1 MQNTFRLF
9 PAWLAA
15 ILTTLLVRP
24 LFAEEKDDNTTVPAG
39 HSAHGEAFDEGPR
52 QRAYLMK
59 GMPKV
64 DFPVTTKKPKCQA
77 FFNQGLGQ
85 LHGFWNL
92 EAERSFRQAA
102 VIDPNCTMAYWGM
115 ARANLGNEKR
125 GQGFIAEAVKRKGS
139 ASPREVKHV
148 DALAKYFNTPKEK
161 KTERAEAYAKAL
173 EEILYEFPDDL
184 ETRAL
189 LTYQFWANS
198 RNGVKIQSHE
208 AVDALLQGVFKVNP
222 IHPAHHY
229 RIHLWDYKRAAR
241 AVDSAAVCG
250 QTAPGIAHMWHMSG
264 HIYSKLKRFHDATRS
279 QEASARIDHAYMVKD
294 RVMPDQ
300 IHNYAHNNEWLC
312 RNLATIGR
320 VGEAVALARNM
331 ISLPRHPE
339 YNTLA
344 KRGGS
349 ASHGHRRL
357 LSTLEQFELWEE
369 LTDLC
374 ESGELEA
381 LEDPNESRRRLQL
394 LGVAH
399 FKNGHLKKGEEVI
412 ARIRPMLESKLPPK
426 PKKTA
431 EVSKEKTKV
440 SKAKPDDQ
448 NATVVAEKTPDT
460 SNEKKKKPDPKE
472 VAAAKKKAEERK
484 KEEAKEKKRITFAKN
499 ALAELKVHQLLAQG
513 KEKEAK
519 EAVAAAKS
527 MNKVRRAQAYLA
539 VGQKEEAAKL
549 AATLVA
555 KPPQSA
561 LPAAQAAY
569 LLNAAGKSKEAD
581 KAFGQLREL
590 GPTVDLSIPVFA
602 RLAPIAERLG
612 FSEDWRPKLKA
623 NPDDSAEHP
632 FPDLDALGPFRW
644 KPASASPWK
653 LPNSTG
659 KRLSLADYQ
668 GRPVVVVFYLGFG
681 CLHCVEQLQAIAPK
695 MDAFREAGLEIV
707 AISTESKPELAQALT
722 AYEKGGDSIPF
733 PLIADPKL
741 ATFRAYRAYDDFEK
755 VPLHGTF
762 LVDASGDVR
771 WQDIGHEPF
780 TEIDFLL
787 KEAKRLLANES
798 AKTELGSK

>member
-1 MQNTFRLF
+1 MKRNLIRSVAVLV
-9 PAWLAA
+9 ALLATA
-15 ILTTLLVRP
+15 
-24 LFAEEKDDNTTVPAG
+24 LFAEQQDDDATVPAG

-52 QRAYLMK
+52 QRGYLMK

-64 DFPVTTKKPKCQA
+64 NFPVTTKKPKCQA

-102 VIDPNCTMAYWGM
+102 VIDPACAMAYWGM

-125 GQGFIAEAVKRKGS
+125 AKGFIAEAVMRKGS

-148 DALAKYFNTPKEK
+148 DALAKYVNTPKEK
-161 KTERAEAYAKAL
+161 KTERAETYAKAL

-189 LTYQFWANS
+189 LALQFWVNS

-208 AVDALLQGVFKVNP
+208 AVDALLQGVFKMNP
-222 IHPAHHY
+222 MHAAHHY

-250 QTAPGIAHMWHMSG
+250 QTASGIAHMWHMSG
-264 HIYSKLKRFHDATRS
+264 HVYSKLKRYHDATRS
-279 QEASARIDHAYMVKD
+279 QEASARTDHAYMTRD

-320 VGEAVALARNM
+320 AGEAVALARNM
-331 ISLPRHPE
+331 ISLPRHPK

-349 ASHGHRRL
+349 AFHGHRRL
-357 LSTLEQFELWEE
+357 LSALEQFEMWEE
-369 LTDLC
+369 LAMLC
-374 ESGELEA
+374 ESDELEE

-399 FKNGHLKKGEEVI
+399 FKNGDLEKGEEII
-412 ARIRPMLESKLPPK
+412 ARIRPMLESKIPPK
-426 PKKTA
+426 PKNTEDA
-431 EVSKEKTKV
+431 SKNSPEA
-440 SKAKPDDQ
+440 SKAKPEDT
-448 NATVVAEKTPDT
+448 NATAAAAKKSDA
-460 SNEKKKKPDPKE
+460 SNQKKKKPDPKE
-472 VAAAKKKAEERK
+472 AAVAKKKADERK
-484 KEEAKEKKRITFAKN
+484 KKEAEQKKRINYAKN

-513 KEKEAK
+513 KKEEAK
-519 EAVAAAKS
+519 DALAAAKS

-539 VGQKEEAAKL
+539 VGQKEEAAKI
-549 AATLVA
+549 AAGLVA

-569 LLNAAGKSKEAD
+569 LLDSSGKTKEAE

-590 GPTVDLSIPVFA
+590 GQAVDLSAPVFS

-612 FSEDWRPKLKA
+612 LPEDWRPELKP
-623 NPDDSAEHP
+623 NPDDPAYHP
-632 FPDLDALGPFRW
+632 FPDLDDLGPFRW
-644 KPASASPWK
+644 KPAPASAWK
-653 LPNSTG
+653 LPDSAG
-659 KRLSLADYQ
+659 KQRSLADYR
-668 GRPVVVVFYLGFG
+668 GRTVVVVFYLGFG
-681 CLHCVEQLQAIAPK
+681 CLHCVEQLQALAPK
-695 MDAFREAGLEIV
+695 VEDFREAGLEIIAV
-707 AISTESKPELAQALT
+707 STESRPELAKAL
-722 AYEKGGDSIPF
+722 ASYEEEGDSIPF
-733 PLIADPKL
+733 PIVADPEL

-762 LVDASGDVR
+762 LVDGSGDVR
-771 WQDIGHEPF
+771 WQDVGHEPF
-780 TEIDFLL
+780 TKIDFLI
-787 KEAKRLLANES
+787 KEAKRLLANDS
-798 AKTELGSK
+798 AKTELGAK

>member
-1 MQNTFRLF
+1 MKRNLIRWSVAVLVALLA
-9 PAWLAA
+9 PA
-15 ILTTLLVRP
+15 
-24 LFAEEKDDNTTVPAG
+24 LFAEQQDDNATVPAG

-64 DFPVTTKKPKCQA
+64 NFPVTTKKPKCQA

-102 VIDPNCTMAYWGM
+102 VIDPACAMAYWGM

-125 GQGFIAEAVKRKGS
+125 AKGFIAEAVKRKGS
-139 ASPREVKHV
+139 ASAREVRHV
-148 DALAKYFNTPKEK
+148 DALAKYVNTPKEK
-161 KTERAEAYAKAL
+161 KTERAETYAKAL

-189 LTYQFWANS
+189 LAHQFWANS

-208 AVDALLQGVFKVNP
+208 AVDGLLQPIFQANP
-222 IHPAHHY
+222 MHPAHHY
-229 RIHLWDYKRAAR
+229 RIHLWDYKRASR

-264 HIYSKLKRFHDATRS
+264 HVYSKLKRYHDATRS
-279 QEASARIDHAYMVKD
+279 QEASARTDHAYMSRD

-320 VGEAVALARNM
+320 SGEAVALARNM
-331 ISLPRHPE
+331 ISLPRHPK

-349 ASHGHRRL
+349 AFHGHRRL
-357 LSTLEQFELWEE
+357 LSALEQFEMWEE
-369 LTDLC
+369 LALLC
-374 ESGELEA
+374 ESDELEE

-399 FKNGHLKKGEEVI
+399 FKNGDLEKGEEII

-426 PKKTA
+426 PKKT
-431 EVSKEKTKV
+431 EDGSKKSPEA
-440 SKAKPDDQ
+440 SKAKPDDM
-448 NATVVAEKTPDT
+448 NATAAAAKKTDA
-460 SNEKKKKPDPKE
+460 SNQKKKKPDPKE
-472 VAAAKKKAEERK
+472 AAAAKKKADERK
-484 KEEAKEKKRITFAKN
+484 KKEAEQKKRINYAKN

-513 KEKEAK
+513 KKEEAK
-519 EAVAAAKS
+519 DALTAAKS

-539 VGQKEEAAKL
+539 VGQKEEAAKI
-549 AATLVA
+549 AAGLVA
-555 KPPQSA
+555 KAPQSA

-569 LLNAAGKSKEAD
+569 LLDLSGKTKEAE

-590 GPTVDLSIPVFA
+590 GQAVDLSAPVFS

-612 FSEDWRPKLKA
+612 LPEDWRPELKP
-623 NPDDSAEHP
+623 NPDDPADHP
-632 FPDLDALGPFRW
+632 FPDLDDLGPFRW
-644 KPASASPWK
+644 KPAPASAWK
-653 LPNSTG
+653 LPDSAG
-659 KRLSLADYQ
+659 KHRSLADYR
-668 GRPVVVVFYLGFG
+668 GRPIVVVFYLGFG
-681 CLHCVEQLQAIAPK
+681 CLHCVEQLQALAPK
-695 MDAFREAGLEIV
+695 VEDFREAGLEIIAV
-707 AISTESKPELAQALT
+707 STESRPELAKAL
-722 AYEKGGDSIPF
+722 ASYEEEGDSIPF
-733 PLIADPKL
+733 PIVADPEL

-762 LVDASGDVR
+762 LVDGSGDVR
-771 WQDIGHEPF
+771 WQDVGHEPF
-780 TEIDFLL
+780 TKIDFLI
-787 KEAKRLLANES
+787 KEAKRLLANDS
-798 AKTELGSK
+798 AKTELGAK

>member
-1 MQNTFRLF
+1 MK
-9 PAWLAA
+9 A
-15 ILTTLLVRP
+15 IFIALLVTP
-24 LFAEEKDDNTTVPAG
+24 LFAEEKEDNATVPAG
-39 HSAHGEAFDEGPR
+39 HSAHGEAFDQGPR

-64 DFPVTTKKPKCQA
+64 NFPVTTKKPKCQA
-77 FFNQGLGQ
+77 FINQGLGQ

-102 VIDPNCTMAYWGM
+102 VIDPTCAMAYWGM
-115 ARANLGNEKR
+115 ARANSGNEKR
-125 GQGFIAEAVKRKGS
+125 AKGFIAEAVKRKGA

-148 DALAKYFNTPKEK
+148 DALAKYVNTPKEK
-161 KTERAEAYAKAL
+161 KVERAQAYAKAL

-189 LTYQFWANS
+189 LALQFWVNS

-208 AVDALLQGVFKVNP
+208 AVDALLQGIFKVNP
-222 IHPAHHY
+222 MHPAHHY

-241 AVDSAAVCG
+241 AVNSAAICG

-264 HIYSKLKRFHDATRS
+264 HIYSKLKRYHHAARS
-279 QEASARIDHAYMVKD
+279 QEASARTDHAYMMRD

-300 IHNYAHNNEWLC
+300 IHNFAHNNEWLC

-320 VGEAVALARNM
+320 ASEAVALARNM
-331 ISLPRHPE
+331 ISLPRHPK

-357 LSTLEQFELWEE
+357 LSALEQFEMWQE
-369 LTDLC
+369 LADLC

-399 FKNGHLKKGEEVI
+399 FKNGDLKKGEEII
-412 ARIRPMLESKLPPK
+412 ARIRPMLERKLPPK
-426 PKKTA
+426 PKQTDDP
-431 EVSKEKTKV
+431 SKKNPKA

-448 NATVVAEKTPDT
+448 NATSAAEKKPADST
-460 SNEKKKKPDPKE
+460 EKKKSDPKE
-472 VAAAKKKAEERK
+472 ATAAKKKADERK
-484 KEEAKEKKRITFAKN
+484 KKEADEKKRITFAKN

-513 KEKEAK
+513 KKEEAK
-519 EAVAAAKS
+519 EALAAAKS

-539 VGQKEEAAKL
+539 VGQKGEAAKL
-549 AATLVA
+549 AAALVA

-561 LPAAQAAY
+561 LPSAQAAY
-569 LLNAAGKSKEAD
+569 LLNASGKTKEAD

-590 GPTVDLSIPVFA
+590 GQAADLTSPIFS

-612 FSEDWRPKLKA
+612 LQEDWRPKLKP
-623 NPDDSAEHP
+623 NPDEPAENP

-644 KPASASPWK
+644 KPAQASPWK
-653 LPNSTG
+653 LPDSIG
-659 KRLSLADYQ
+659 KHISLADYQ

-681 CLHCVEQLQAIAPK
+681 CLHCVEQLQALAPK
-695 MDAFREAGLEIV
+695 VDAFRKAGLEIV
-707 AISTESKPELAQALT
+707 AVSTESQSELAKALA

-733 PLIADPKL
+733 PLVADPEL
-741 ATFRAYRAYDDFEK
+741 STFRAYRAYDDFEK

-771 WQDIGHEPF
+771 WQDVSFEPF
-780 TEIDFLL
+780 TKIDFLL
-787 KEAKRLLANES
+787 KEAKRLLANDS

>member
-1 MQNTFRLF
+1 MDRGIK
-9 PAWLAA
+9 A
-15 ILTTLLVRP
+15 ILIALLVSP
-24 LFAEEKDDNTTVPAG
+24 LFAEEKDDNATVLAG

-64 DFPVTTKKPKCQA
+64 NFPVTTKKPKCQA

-102 VIDPNCTMAYWGM
+102 VIDPTCAMTYWGM
-115 ARANLGNEKR
+115 ARANSGNEKR
-125 GQGFIAEAVKRKGS
+125 AKGFIAEAVKRKGS

-148 DALAKYFNTPKEK
+148 DALAKYVNTPKEK
-161 KTERAEAYAKAL
+161 KVERAEAYAKAL

-189 LTYQFWANS
+189 LVLQFWVNS

-208 AVDALLQGVFKVNP
+208 AVDGLLQPIFQANP
-222 IHPAHHY
+222 MHPAHHY

-264 HIYSKLKRFHDATRS
+264 HTYSKLKRYHAAAWS
-279 QEASARIDHAYMVKD
+279 QEASARTDHAYMMRD

-300 IHNYAHNNEWLC
+300 IHNFAHNNEWLC

-320 VGEAVALARNM
+320 AGEAVALARNM
-331 ISLPRHPE
+331 ISLPRHPK

-357 LSTLEQFELWEE
+357 LSALEQFELWEE
-369 LTDLC
+369 LAELC

-412 ARIRPMLESKLPPK
+412 ASIRPMLERKLPPK
-426 PKKTA
+426 PKKTEGA
-431 EVSKEKTKV
+431 SKKKPEDSKV
-440 SKAKPDDQ
+440 KPDDQ
-448 NATVVAEKTPDT
+448 NATAVASKKPDA
-460 SNEKKKKPDPKE
+460 SKEKKKKPDPKE
-472 VAAAKKKAEERK
+472 VAAAKKKADERK
-484 KEEAKEKKRITFAKN
+484 KEEAKEKKRITYAKN

-513 KEKEAK
+513 KKEEAK
-519 EAVAAAKS
+519 EAIAAAKS
-527 MNKVRRAQAYLA
+527 MNKVRRAQAYLS
-539 VGQKEEAAKL
+539 VGQKEEAAKI
-549 AATLVA
+549 AAGLVA

-569 LLNAAGKSKEAD
+569 LLNSSGKTKEAD

-590 GPTVDLSIPVFA
+590 GQAVDLSAPVFA

-612 FSEDWRPKLKA
+612 LPEDWRPKLKP
-623 NPDDSAEHP
+623 NPDALAEHP

-653 LPNSTG
+653 LPDSTG
-659 KRLSLADYQ
+659 KHLSLADYQ

-707 AISTESKPELAQALT
+707 AISTESQSKLAKAL
-722 AYEKGGDSIPF
+722 ASYEKGGDAIPF
-733 PLIADPKL
+733 PLVADPKL

-762 LVDASGDVR
+762 LVDAAGDVR
-771 WQDIGHEPF
+771 WQDVSHEPF

-787 KEAKRLLANES
+787 KEAKRLLANDS
-798 AKTELGSK
+798 AQNEVGAK

>member
-1 MQNTFRLF
+1 
-9 PAWLAA
+9 
-15 ILTTLLVRP
+15 
-24 LFAEEKDDNTTVPAG
+24 
-39 HSAHGEAFDEGPR
+39 
-52 QRAYLMK
+52 MK

-64 DFPVTTKKPKCQA
+64 NFPVTTKKPKCQA

-102 VIDPNCTMAYWGM
+102 VIDPTCAMAYWGM
-115 ARANLGNEKR
+115 ARANSGNEKR
-125 GQGFIAEAVKRKGS
+125 AQGFIAEAVKRKEG
-139 ASPREVKHV
+139 ATPREVKHV
-148 DALAKYFNTPKEK
+148 DALAKYVNTPKEK
-161 KTERAEAYAKAL
+161 KVERAEAYAKAL

-189 LTYQFWANS
+189 LALQFWVNS

-208 AVDALLQGVFKVNP
+208 AVDALIQGVFKVNP
-222 IHPAHHY
+222 MHPAHHY
-229 RIHLWDYKRAAR
+229 RIHLWDYKRADR

-264 HIYSKLKRFHDATRS
+264 HTYSKLKRYHAATRS
-279 QEASARIDHAYMVKD
+279 QEASARIDHAYMRKD

-312 RNLATIGR
+312 RNLGTIGR
-320 VGEAVALARNM
+320 AGDAVALARNM
-331 ISLPRHPE
+331 ISLPRHPK

-357 LSTLEQFELWEE
+357 LSALEQFELWEK
-369 LTDLC
+369 LVDLC

-381 LEDPNESRRRLQL
+381 LEDINESRRRLQL

-399 FKNGHLKKGEEVI
+399 FKNGHLEKGEEVI

-426 PKKTA
+426 PKKTDDA
-431 EVSKEKTKV
+431 LKKNPED

-448 NATVVAEKTPDT
+448 NATAATSKKPDA
-460 SNEKKKKPDPKE
+460 SKEKKKKSDPKE
-472 VAAAKKKAEERK
+472 AAAAKKKAEERK
-484 KEEAKEKKRITFAKN
+484 KKEADEKKRITYAKN

-513 KEKEAK
+513 KKEKAK
-519 EAVAAAKS
+519 EAIAAAKS
-527 MNKVRRAQAYLA
+527 MNKVRRAQAYLS
-539 VGQKEEAAKL
+539 VDQKEEAAKIG
-549 AATLVA
+549 AGLVA
-555 KPPQSA
+555 KPPQST

-569 LLNAAGKSKEAD
+569 LLNSSGKTKEAD

-590 GPTVDLSIPVFA
+590 GQAVDLSAPVFA

-612 FSEDWRPKLKA
+612 LPEDWRLKLKP
-623 NPDDSAEHP
+623 NPDDPAEHP

-644 KPASASPWK
+644 KPAPASPWK
-653 LPNSTG
+653 LPDSTG

-695 MDAFREAGLEIV
+695 MDAFRKAGLEIV
-707 AISTESKPELAQALT
+707 AVSTESKPELAKAL
-722 AYEKGGDSIPF
+722 ASYEKGGDSIPF
-733 PLIADPKL
+733 PLVSDPKL

-771 WQDIGHEPF
+771 WQDVSYEPF

-787 KEAKRLLANES
+787 KEAKRLLANDS
-798 AKTELGSK
+798 AKNEVGAK

>member
-1 MQNTFRLF
+1 
-9 PAWLAA
+9 
-15 ILTTLLVRP
+15 
-24 LFAEEKDDNTTVPAG
+24 
-39 HSAHGEAFDEGPR
+39 
-52 QRAYLMK
+52 
-59 GMPKV
+59 
-64 DFPVTTKKPKCQA
+64 
-77 FFNQGLGQ
+77 
-85 LHGFWNL
+85 
-92 EAERSFRQAA
+92 
-102 VIDPNCTMAYWGM
+102 
-115 ARANLGNEKR
+115 
-125 GQGFIAEAVKRKGS
+125 
-139 ASPREVKHV
+139 
-148 DALAKYFNTPKEK
+148 
-161 KTERAEAYAKAL
+161 
-173 EEILYEFPDDL
+173 
-184 ETRAL
+184 
-189 LTYQFWANS
+189 
-198 RNGVKIQSHE
+198 
-208 AVDALLQGVFKVNP
+208 
-222 IHPAHHY
+222 
-229 RIHLWDYKRAAR
+229 
-241 AVDSAAVCG
+241 
-250 QTAPGIAHMWHMSG
+250 
-264 HIYSKLKRFHDATRS
+264 
-279 QEASARIDHAYMVKD
+279 
-294 RVMPDQ
+294 
-300 IHNYAHNNEWLC
+300 
-312 RNLATIGR
+312 
-320 VGEAVALARNM
+320 M

-369 LTDLC
+369 LADLC

-381 LEDPNESRRRLQL
+381 LEDINESRRRLQL

-426 PKKTA
+426 PKKSA
-431 EVSKEKTKV
+431 EASKEKTKV

-448 NATVVAEKTPDT
+448 NATAVDEKKPDT

-527 MNKVRRAQAYLA
+527 MNKARRAQAYLA

-590 GPTVDLSIPVFA
+590 GPAVDLSIPVFA
-602 RLAPIAERLG
+602 RLTPIAERLG
-612 FSEDWRPKLKA
+612 LPEDWRLKLKA

-632 FPDLDALGPFRW
+632 FPDLDTLGPFRW
-644 KPASASPWK
+644 KPAPASPWK
-653 LPNSTG
+653 LPDSTG
-659 KRLSLADYQ
+659 KRLSLTDYQ

-707 AISTESKPELAQALT
+707 AISSESKPELAQALT
-722 AYEKGGDSIPF
+722 AYKKGGDSIPF
-733 PLIADPKL
+733 PLVADPKL

-755 VPLHGTF
+755 APLHGTF

>member
-1 MQNTFRLF
+1 MKRNLIRSVAVLV
-9 PAWLAA
+9 ALLATA
-15 ILTTLLVRP
+15 
-24 LFAEEKDDNTTVPAG
+24 LFAEQQDDDATVPAG

-64 DFPVTTKKPKCQA
+64 NFPVTTKKPKCQA

-102 VIDPNCTMAYWGM
+102 VIDPACAMAYWGM

-125 GQGFIAEAVKRKGS
+125 AKGFIAEAVMRKGS

-148 DALAKYFNTPKEK
+148 DALAKYVNTPKEK
-161 KTERAEAYAKAL
+161 KTERAETYAKAL

-189 LTYQFWANS
+189 LAHQFWANS

-208 AVDALLQGVFKVNP
+208 AVDGLIQPIFQANP
-222 IHPAHHY
+222 MHPAHHY
-229 RIHLWDYKRAAR
+229 RIHLWDYKRASR

-264 HIYSKLKRFHDATRS
+264 HVYSKLKRYHDATRS
-279 QEASARIDHAYMVKD
+279 QEASARTDHAYMTRD

-320 VGEAVALARNM
+320 AGEAVALARNM
-331 ISLPRHPE
+331 ISLPRHPK

-349 ASHGHRRL
+349 AFHGHRRL
-357 LSTLEQFELWEE
+357 LSALEQFEMWEE
-369 LTDLC
+369 LAMLC
-374 ESGELEA
+374 ESDELEE

-399 FKNGHLKKGEEVI
+399 FKNGDLEKGEEII

-426 PKKTA
+426 PKNTEDA
-431 EVSKEKTKV
+431 SKNSPEA
-440 SKAKPDDQ
+440 SKAKPEDT
-448 NATVVAEKTPDT
+448 NATAAAAKKSDA
-460 SNEKKKKPDPKE
+460 SNQKKKKPDPKE
-472 VAAAKKKAEERK
+472 AAVAKKKADERK
-484 KEEAKEKKRITFAKN
+484 KKEAEQKKRINYAKN

-513 KEKEAK
+513 KKEEAK
-519 EAVAAAKS
+519 DALAAAKS
-527 MNKVRRAQAYLA
+527 MNKIRRAQAYLA
-539 VGQKEEAAKL
+539 VGQKEEAAKI
-549 AATLVA
+549 AAGLVA

-569 LLNAAGKSKEAD
+569 LLDSSGKTKEAE

-590 GPTVDLSIPVFA
+590 GQAVDLSAPVFS

-612 FSEDWRPKLKA
+612 LPEDWRPELKP
-623 NPDDSAEHP
+623 NPDDPADHP
-632 FPDLDALGPFRW
+632 FPDLDDLGPFRW
-644 KPASASPWK
+644 KPAPASAWK
-653 LPNSTG
+653 LPDSAG
-659 KRLSLADYQ
+659 KQRSLADYR
-668 GRPVVVVFYLGFG
+668 GRTVVVVFYLGFG
-681 CLHCVEQLQAIAPK
+681 CLHCVEQLQALAPK
-695 MDAFREAGLEIV
+695 VEDFREAGLEIIAV
-707 AISTESKPELAQALT
+707 STESRPELAKAL
-722 AYEKGGDSIPF
+722 ASYEEEGDSIPF
-733 PLIADPKL
+733 PIVADPEL

-762 LVDASGDVR
+762 LVDGSGDVR
-771 WQDIGHEPF
+771 WQDVGHEPF
-780 TEIDFLL
+780 TKIDFLI
-787 KEAKRLLANES
+787 KEAKRLLANDS
-798 AKTELGSK
+798 AKTELGAK

>member
-1 MQNTFRLF
+1 MKRNLIRSVAVLV
-9 PAWLAA
+9 ALLATA
-15 ILTTLLVRP
+15 
-24 LFAEEKDDNTTVPAG
+24 LFAEQQDDDATVPAG

-64 DFPVTTKKPKCQA
+64 NFPVTTKKPKCQA

-102 VIDPNCTMAYWGM
+102 VIDPACAMAYWGM

-125 GQGFIAEAVKRKGS
+125 AKGFIAEAVMRKGS

-148 DALAKYFNTPKEK
+148 DALAKYVNTPKEK
-161 KTERAEAYAKAL
+161 KTERAETYAKAL

-189 LTYQFWANS
+189 LAHQFWANS

-208 AVDALLQGVFKVNP
+208 AVDGLIQPIFQANP
-222 IHPAHHY
+222 MHPAHHY
-229 RIHLWDYKRAAR
+229 RIHLWDYKRASR

-250 QTAPGIAHMWHMSG
+250 QTASGIAHMWHMSG
-264 HIYSKLKRFHDATRS
+264 HVYSKLKRYHDATRS
-279 QEASARIDHAYMVKD
+279 QEASARTDHAYMTRD

-320 VGEAVALARNM
+320 AGEAVALARNM
-331 ISLPRHPE
+331 ISLPRHPK

-349 ASHGHRRL
+349 AFHGHRRL
-357 LSTLEQFELWEE
+357 LSALEQFEMWEE
-369 LTDLC
+369 LAMLC
-374 ESGELEA
+374 ESDELEE

-399 FKNGHLKKGEEVI
+399 FKNGDLEKGEEII

-426 PKKTA
+426 PKNTEDA
-431 EVSKEKTKV
+431 SKNSPEA
-440 SKAKPDDQ
+440 SKAKPEDT
-448 NATVVAEKTPDT
+448 NATAAAAKKSDA
-460 SNEKKKKPDPKE
+460 SNQKKKKPDPKE
-472 VAAAKKKAEERK
+472 AAVAKKKADERK
-484 KEEAKEKKRITFAKN
+484 KKEAEQKKRINYAKN

-513 KEKEAK
+513 KKEEAK
-519 EAVAAAKS
+519 DALAAAKS

-539 VGQKEEAAKL
+539 VGQKEEAAKI
-549 AATLVA
+549 AAGLVA

-569 LLNAAGKSKEAD
+569 LLDSSGKTKEAE

-590 GPTVDLSIPVFA
+590 GQAVDLSAPVFS

-612 FSEDWRPKLKA
+612 LPEDWRPELKP
-623 NPDDSAEHP
+623 NPDDPADHP
-632 FPDLDALGPFRW
+632 FPDLDDLGPFRW
-644 KPASASPWK
+644 KPAPASAWK
-653 LPNSTG
+653 LPDSAG
-659 KRLSLADYQ
+659 KQRSLADYR
-668 GRPVVVVFYLGFG
+668 GRTVVVVFYLGFG
-681 CLHCVEQLQAIAPK
+681 CLHCVEQLQALAPK
-695 MDAFREAGLEIV
+695 VEDFREAGLEIIAV
-707 AISTESKPELAQALT
+707 STESRPELAKAL
-722 AYEKGGDSIPF
+722 ASYEEEGDSIPF
-733 PLIADPKL
+733 PIVADPEL

-762 LVDASGDVR
+762 LVDGSGDVR
-771 WQDIGHEPF
+771 WQDVGHEPF
-780 TEIDFLL
+780 TKIDFLI
-787 KEAKRLLANES
+787 KEAKRLLANDS
-798 AKTELGSK
+798 AKTELGAK

>member
-1 MQNTFRLF
+1 MKRNLIRSVAVLV
-9 PAWLAA
+9 ALLATA
-15 ILTTLLVRP
+15 
-24 LFAEEKDDNTTVPAG
+24 LFAEQQDDDATVPAG

-64 DFPVTTKKPKCQA
+64 NFPVTTKKPKCQA

-102 VIDPNCTMAYWGM
+102 VIDPACAMAYWGM

-125 GQGFIAEAVKRKGS
+125 AKGFIAEAVMRKGS

-148 DALAKYFNTPKEK
+148 DALAKYVNTPKEK
-161 KTERAEAYAKAL
+161 KTERAETYAKAL

-189 LTYQFWANS
+189 LAHQFWANS

-208 AVDALLQGVFKVNP
+208 AVDGLIQPIFQANP
-222 IHPAHHY
+222 MHPAHHY
-229 RIHLWDYKRAAR
+229 RIHLWDYKRASR

-250 QTAPGIAHMWHMSG
+250 QTASGIAHMWHMSG
-264 HIYSKLKRFHDATRS
+264 HVYSKLKRYHDATRS
-279 QEASARIDHAYMVKD
+279 QEASARTDHAYMTRD

-331 ISLPRHPE
+331 ISLPRHPK

-349 ASHGHRRL
+349 AFHGHRRL
-357 LSTLEQFELWEE
+357 LSALEQFEMWEE
-369 LTDLC
+369 LAMLC
-374 ESGELEA
+374 ESDELEE

-399 FKNGHLKKGEEVI
+399 FKNGDLEKGEEII

-426 PKKTA
+426 PKNTEDA
-431 EVSKEKTKV
+431 SKNSPEA
-440 SKAKPDDQ
+440 SKAKPEDT
-448 NATVVAEKTPDT
+448 NATAAAAKKSDA
-460 SNEKKKKPDPKE
+460 SNQKKKKPDPKE
-472 VAAAKKKAEERK
+472 AAVAKKKDAEQ
-484 KEEAKEKKRITFAKN
+484 KKRINYAKN

-513 KEKEAK
+513 KKEEAK
-519 EAVAAAKS
+519 DALAAAKS

-539 VGQKEEAAKL
+539 VGQKEEAAKI
-549 AATLVA
+549 AAGLVA

-569 LLNAAGKSKEAD
+569 LLDSSGKTKEAE

-590 GPTVDLSIPVFA
+590 GQAVDLSAPVFS

-612 FSEDWRPKLKA
+612 LPEDWRPELKP
-623 NPDDSAEHP
+623 NPDDPADHP
-632 FPDLDALGPFRW
+632 FPDLDDLGPFRW
-644 KPASASPWK
+644 KPAPASAWK
-653 LPNSTG
+653 LPDSTG
-659 KRLSLADYQ
+659 KQRSLADYR
-668 GRPVVVVFYLGFG
+668 GRTVVVVFYLGFG
-681 CLHCVEQLQAIAPK
+681 CLHCVEQLQALAPK
-695 MDAFREAGLEIV
+695 VEDFREAGLEIIAV
-707 AISTESKPELAQALT
+707 STESRPELAKAL
-722 AYEKGGDSIPF
+722 ASYEEEGDSIPF
-733 PLIADPKL
+733 PIVADPEL

-762 LVDASGDVR
+762 LVDGSGDVR
-771 WQDIGHEPF
+771 WQDVGHEPF
-780 TEIDFLL
+780 TKIDFLI
-787 KEAKRLLANES
+787 KEAKRLLANDS
-798 AKTELGSK
+798 AKTELGAK

>member
-1 MQNTFRLF
+1 MKRNLIRSVAVLV
-9 PAWLAA
+9 ALLATA
-15 ILTTLLVRP
+15 
-24 LFAEEKDDNTTVPAG
+24 LFAEQQDDDATVPAG

-64 DFPVTTKKPKCQA
+64 NFPVTTKKPKCQA

-102 VIDPNCTMAYWGM
+102 VIDPACAMAYWGM

-125 GQGFIAEAVKRKGS
+125 AKGFIAEAVMRKGS

-148 DALAKYFNTPKEK
+148 DALAKYVNTPKEK
-161 KTERAEAYAKAL
+161 KTERAETYAKAL

-189 LTYQFWANS
+189 LAHQFWANS

-208 AVDALLQGVFKVNP
+208 AVDGLIQPIFQANP
-222 IHPAHHY
+222 MHPAHHY
-229 RIHLWDYKRAAR
+229 RIHLWDYKRASR

-250 QTAPGIAHMWHMSG
+250 QTASGIAHMWHMSG
-264 HIYSKLKRFHDATRS
+264 HVYSKLKRYHDATRS
-279 QEASARIDHAYMVKD
+279 QEASARTDHAYMTRD

-331 ISLPRHPE
+331 ISLPRHPK

-349 ASHGHRRL
+349 AFHGHRRL
-357 LSTLEQFELWEE
+357 LSALEQFEMWEE
-369 LTDLC
+369 LAMLC
-374 ESGELEA
+374 ESDELEE

-399 FKNGHLKKGEEVI
+399 FKNGDLEKGEEII

-426 PKKTA
+426 PKNTEDA
-431 EVSKEKTKV
+431 SKNSPEA
-440 SKAKPDDQ
+440 SKAKPEDT
-448 NATVVAEKTPDT
+448 NATAAAAKKSDA
-460 SNEKKKKPDPKE
+460 SNQKKKKPDPKE
-472 VAAAKKKAEERK
+472 AAVAKKKDAEQ
-484 KEEAKEKKRITFAKN
+484 KKRINYAKN

-513 KEKEAK
+513 KKEEAK
-519 EAVAAAKS
+519 DALAAAKS

-539 VGQKEEAAKL
+539 VGQKEEAAKI
-549 AATLVA
+549 AAGLVA

-569 LLNAAGKSKEAD
+569 LLDSSGKTKEAE

-590 GPTVDLSIPVFA
+590 GQAVDLSAPVFS

-612 FSEDWRPKLKA
+612 LPEDWRPELKP
-623 NPDDSAEHP
+623 NPDDPADHP
-632 FPDLDALGPFRW
+632 FPDLDDLGPFRW
-644 KPASASPWK
+644 KPAPASAWK
-653 LPNSTG
+653 LPDSAG
-659 KRLSLADYQ
+659 KQRSLADYR
-668 GRPVVVVFYLGFG
+668 GRTVVVVFYLGFG
-681 CLHCVEQLQAIAPK
+681 CLHCVEQLQALAPK
-695 MDAFREAGLEIV
+695 VEDFREAGLEIIAV
-707 AISTESKPELAQALT
+707 STESRPELAKAL
-722 AYEKGGDSIPF
+722 ASYEEEGDSIPF
-733 PLIADPKL
+733 PIVADPEL

-762 LVDASGDVR
+762 LVDGSGDVR
-771 WQDIGHEPF
+771 WQDVGHEPF
-780 TEIDFLL
+780 TKIDFLI
-787 KEAKRLLANES
+787 KEAKRLLANDS
-798 AKTELGSK
+798 AKTELGAK

>member
-369 LTDLC
+369 LADLC

-440 SKAKPDDQ
+440 AKAKPDDQ

>member
-1 MQNTFRLF
+1 MQNTFWFFHPWTVIVLI
-9 PAWLAA
+9 A
-15 ILTTLLVRP
+15 LLVRP
-24 LFAEEKDDNTTVPAG
+24 LVAEEKDDNGTVPAG

-64 DFPVTTKKPKCQA
+64 NFPVTTKKPKCQA

-102 VIDPNCTMAYWGM
+102 VIDPTCAMAYWGM

-125 GQGFIAEAVKRKGS
+125 AKGFIAEAVKRKGS

-148 DALAKYFNTPKEK
+148 DALAKYVNTPKEK

-173 EEILYEFPDDL
+173 EEILYEFPDDV

-189 LTYQFWANS
+189 LARQFWANT

-208 AVDALLQGVFKVNP
+208 AVDGLLQPIFQANP
-222 IHPAHHY
+222 MHPAHHY
-229 RIHLWDYKRAAR
+229 RIHLWDHKRAAR
-241 AVDSAAVCG
+241 ALDSATVCG

-264 HIYSKLKRFHDATRS
+264 HVYSKLKRYHLATRS
-279 QEASARIDHAYMVKD
+279 QEASARTDHAYMKRD

-320 VGEAVALARNM
+320 TGDAVALARNM
-331 ISLPRHPE
+331 ISLPRHPK

-357 LSTLEQFELWEE
+357 LSALEQFELWEK
-369 LTDLC
+369 LADLC
-374 ESGELEA
+374 ESGELEE

-426 PKKTA
+426 PKNTNDA
-431 EVSKEKTKV
+431 SKKNSEA

-448 NATVVAEKTPDT
+448 NATAATAKKPDA
-460 SNEKKKKPDPKE
+460 SNEKKPKPDSKE
-472 VAAAKKKAEERK
+472 ATAAKKKADERK
-484 KEEAKEKKRITFAKN
+484 KKEAEEKKRITYAKN

-513 KEKEAK
+513 KKE
-519 EAVAAAKS
+519 EAQEAIAAAKS

-539 VGQKEEAAKL
+539 VGQKEEAAKI
-549 AATLVA
+549 AAGLVA
-555 KPPQSA
+555 KPPQSV

-569 LLNAAGKSKEAD
+569 LLNSSGKTKEAD

-590 GPTVDLSIPVFA
+590 GQAVDLSAPVFA

-612 FSEDWRPKLKA
+612 LPEDWRPKVEAL
-623 NPDDSAEHP
+623 DDPAEHP
-632 FPDLDALGPFRW
+632 FPDLDTLGPFRW
-644 KPASASPWK
+644 KPAPASSWK
-653 LPNSTG
+653 LTDSTG
-659 KRLSLADYQ
+659 KHLSLADYQ
-668 GRPVVVVFYLGFG
+668 DRPFVMVFYLGFG
-681 CLHCVEQLQAIAPK
+681 CLHCVEQLQALAPK
-695 MDAFREAGLEIV
+695 TDAFRQAGLEIV
-707 AISTESKPELAQALT
+707 AVSTESQPQLAKAL
-722 AYEKGGDSIPF
+722 ASYEEEGDTIPF
-733 PLIADPKL
+733 PIVADPKL

-771 WQDIGHEPF
+771 WQDVSHEPF
-780 TEIDFLL
+780 TKIDFLL
-787 KEAKRLLANES
+787 KEAKRLLANDS
-798 AKTELGSK
+798 AKTAVGVK

>member
-1 MQNTFRLF
+1 MKRNLIRSVAVLV
-9 PAWLAA
+9 ALLATA
-15 ILTTLLVRP
+15 
-24 LFAEEKDDNTTVPAG
+24 LFAEQQDDDATVPAG

-64 DFPVTTKKPKCQA
+64 NFPVTTKKPKCQA

-102 VIDPNCTMAYWGM
+102 VIDPACAMAYWGM

-125 GQGFIAEAVKRKGS
+125 AKGFIAEAVMRKGS

-148 DALAKYFNTPKEK
+148 DALAKYVNTPKEK
-161 KTERAEAYAKAL
+161 KTERAETYAKAL

-189 LTYQFWANS
+189 LAHQFWANS

-208 AVDALLQGVFKVNP
+208 AVDGLIQPIFQANP
-222 IHPAHHY
+222 MHPAHHY
-229 RIHLWDYKRAAR
+229 RIHLWDYKRASR

-250 QTAPGIAHMWHMSG
+250 QTASGIAHMWHMSG
-264 HIYSKLKRFHDATRS
+264 HVYSKLKRYHDATRS
-279 QEASARIDHAYMVKD
+279 QEASARTDHAYMTRD

-331 ISLPRHPE
+331 ISLPRHPK

-349 ASHGHRRL
+349 AFHGHRRL
-357 LSTLEQFELWEE
+357 LSALEQFEMWEE
-369 LTDLC
+369 LAMLC
-374 ESGELEA
+374 ESDELEE

-399 FKNGHLKKGEEVI
+399 FKNGDLEKGEEII

-426 PKKTA
+426 PKNTEDA
-431 EVSKEKTKV
+431 SKNSPEA
-440 SKAKPDDQ
+440 SKAKPEDT
-448 NATVVAEKTPDT
+448 NATAAAAKKSDA
-460 SNEKKKKPDPKE
+460 SNQKKKKPDPKE
-472 VAAAKKKAEERK
+472 AAVAKKKDAEQ
-484 KEEAKEKKRITFAKN
+484 KKRINYAKN

-513 KEKEAK
+513 KKEEAK
-519 EAVAAAKS
+519 DALAAAKS

-539 VGQKEEAAKL
+539 VGQKEEAAKI
-549 AATLVA
+549 AAGLVA

-569 LLNAAGKSKEAD
+569 LLDSSGKTKEAE

-590 GPTVDLSIPVFA
+590 GQAVDLSAPVFS

-612 FSEDWRPKLKA
+612 LPEDWRPELKP
-623 NPDDSAEHP
+623 NPDDPADHP
-632 FPDLDALGPFRW
+632 FPDLDDLGPFRW
-644 KPASASPWK
+644 KPAPASAGK
-653 LPNSTG
+653 LSDSTG
-659 KRLSLADYQ
+659 KQRSLADYR
-668 GRPVVVVFYLGFG
+668 GRTVVVVFYLGFG
-681 CLHCVEQLQAIAPK
+681 CLHCVEQLQALAPK
-695 MDAFREAGLEIV
+695 VEDFREAGLEIIAV
-707 AISTESKPELAQALT
+707 STESRPELAKAL
-722 AYEKGGDSIPF
+722 ASYEEEGDSIPF
-733 PLIADPKL
+733 PIVADPEL

-762 LVDASGDVR
+762 LVDGSGDVR
-771 WQDIGHEPF
+771 WQDVGHEPF
-780 TEIDFLL
+780 TKIDFLI
-787 KEAKRLLANES
+787 KEAKRLLANDS
-798 AKTELGSK
+798 AKTELGAK

>member
-1 MQNTFRLF
+1 MKRNLIRSVAVLV
-9 PAWLAA
+9 ALLATA
-15 ILTTLLVRP
+15 
-24 LFAEEKDDNTTVPAG
+24 LFAEQQDDDATVPAG

-64 DFPVTTKKPKCQA
+64 NFPVTTKKPKCQA

-102 VIDPNCTMAYWGM
+102 VIDPACAMAYWGM

-125 GQGFIAEAVKRKGS
+125 AKGFIAEAVMRKGS

-148 DALAKYFNTPKEK
+148 DALAKYVNTPKEK
-161 KTERAEAYAKAL
+161 KTERAETYAKAL

-189 LTYQFWANS
+189 LAHQFWVNS

-208 AVDALLQGVFKVNP
+208 AVDGLIQPIFQANP
-222 IHPAHHY
+222 MHPAHHY
-229 RIHLWDYKRAAR
+229 RIHLWDYKRASR

-250 QTAPGIAHMWHMSG
+250 QTASGIAHMWHMSG
-264 HIYSKLKRFHDATRS
+264 HVYSKLKRYHDATRS
-279 QEASARIDHAYMVKD
+279 QEASARTDHAYMTRD

-320 VGEAVALARNM
+320 AGEAVALARNM
-331 ISLPRHPE
+331 ISLPRHPK

-349 ASHGHRRL
+349 AFHGHRRL
-357 LSTLEQFELWEE
+357 LSALEQFEMWEE
-369 LTDLC
+369 LAMLC
-374 ESGELEA
+374 ESDELEE

-399 FKNGHLKKGEEVI
+399 FKNGDLEKGEEII

-426 PKKTA
+426 PKNTEDA
-431 EVSKEKTKV
+431 SKNSPEA
-440 SKAKPDDQ
+440 SKAKPEDT
-448 NATVVAEKTPDT
+448 NATAAAAKKSDA
-460 SNEKKKKPDPKE
+460 SNQKKKKPDPKE
-472 VAAAKKKAEERK
+472 AAVAKKKADERK
-484 KEEAKEKKRITFAKN
+484 KKEAEQKKRINYAKN

-513 KEKEAK
+513 KKEEAK
-519 EAVAAAKS
+519 DALAAAKS
-527 MNKVRRAQAYLA
+527 MNKIRRAQAYLA
-539 VGQKEEAAKL
+539 VGQKEEAAKI
-549 AATLVA
+549 AAGLVA

-569 LLNAAGKSKEAD
+569 LLDSSGKTKEAE

-590 GPTVDLSIPVFA
+590 GQAVDLSAPVFS

-612 FSEDWRPKLKA
+612 LPEDWRPELKP
-623 NPDDSAEHP
+623 NPDDPADHP
-632 FPDLDALGPFRW
+632 FPDLDDLGPFRW
-644 KPASASPWK
+644 KPAPASAWK
-653 LPNSTG
+653 LPDSAG
-659 KRLSLADYQ
+659 KQRSLADYR
-668 GRPVVVVFYLGFG
+668 GRTVVVVFYLGFG
-681 CLHCVEQLQAIAPK
+681 CLHCVEQLQALAPK
-695 MDAFREAGLEIV
+695 VEDFREAGLEIIAV
-707 AISTESKPELAQALT
+707 STESRPELAKAL
-722 AYEKGGDSIPF
+722 ASYEEEGDSIPF
-733 PLIADPKL
+733 PIVADPEL

-762 LVDASGDVR
+762 LVDGSGDVR
-771 WQDIGHEPF
+771 WQDVGHEPF
-780 TEIDFLL
+780 TKIDFLI
-787 KEAKRLLANES
+787 KEAKRLLANDS
-798 AKTELGSK
+798 AKTELGAK

>member
-1 MQNTFRLF
+1 MK
-9 PAWLAA
+9 A
-15 ILTTLLVRP
+15 ILIALLATS
-24 LFAEEKDDNTTVPAG
+24 LSAEEKDDNATVPAG

-64 DFPVTTKKPKCQA
+64 NFPVTTKKPKCQA

-102 VIDPNCTMAYWGM
+102 VIDPTCTMAYWGM
-115 ARANLGNEKR
+115 VRANSGNEKR
-125 GQGFIAEAVKRKGS
+125 AKGFIAEAVKRKGS

-148 DALAKYFNTPKEK
+148 DALAKYVNTPKEK
-161 KTERAEAYAKAL
+161 KVERAEAYAKAL

-189 LTYQFWANS
+189 QALQFWVNS

-208 AVDALLQGVFKVNP
+208 AVDGLLQPIFQANP
-222 IHPAHHY
+222 MHPAHHY

-264 HIYSKLKRFHDATRS
+264 HVYSKLKRYHDATRS
-279 QEASARIDHAYMVKD
+279 QEASARIDHAYMRKD

-320 VGEAVALARNM
+320 AGEAVALARNM
-331 ISLPRHPE
+331 ISLPRHPK

-357 LSTLEQFELWEE
+357 LSALEQFELWEE
-369 LTDLC
+369 LADLC

-381 LEDPNESRRRLQL
+381 LEDINESRRRLQL

-399 FKNGHLKKGEEVI
+399 FKNGDLEKGEDVI

-426 PKKTA
+426 PKKTEDA
-431 EVSKEKTKV
+431 SKKKPEDSKV
-440 SKAKPDDQ
+440 KPDDQ
-448 NATVVAEKTPDT
+448 NATAAASKKPDA
-460 SNEKKKKPDPKE
+460 SKEKKKKSDPKE
-472 VAAAKKKAEERK
+472 VAAAKKKADERK

-499 ALAELKVHQLLAQG
+499 ALAELKVYQLLAQEK
-513 KEKEAK
+513 KEEAK
-519 EAVAAAKS
+519 EAIAAAKS

-569 LLNAAGKSKEAD
+569 LLNASGKTKEAD

-590 GPTVDLSIPVFA
+590 GQAVDLSAPVFA

-612 FSEDWRPKLKA
+612 LPEDWRPELKP
-623 NPDDSAEHP
+623 NPDDPTEHP
-632 FPDLDALGPFRW
+632 FPDLDTLGPFRW
-644 KPASASPWK
+644 KPAPASPWR
-653 LPNSTG
+653 LPDSTG
-659 KRLSLADYQ
+659 KCLSLADYQ

-695 MDAFREAGLEIV
+695 MDAFRKAGLEIV
-707 AISTESKPELAQALT
+707 AISTESKPELAKALA
-722 AYEKGGDSIPF
+722 AYEKGGDSVPF
-733 PLIADPKL
+733 PLVADPKL

-771 WQDIGHEPF
+771 WQDVSHEPF

-787 KEAKRLLANES
+787 KEAKRLLANDS
-798 AKTELGSK
+798 AKNEVGAK

>member
-1 MQNTFRLF
+1 MK
-9 PAWLAA
+9 A
-15 ILTTLLVRP
+15 ILIALLVTP
-24 LFAEEKDDNTTVPAG
+24 LFAEEKDDNATVPAG

-64 DFPVTTKKPKCQA
+64 NFPVTTKKPKCQA

-102 VIDPNCTMAYWGM
+102 VIDPNCAMAYWGM
-115 ARANLGNEKR
+115 ARANSGNEKR
-125 GQGFIAEAVKRKGS
+125 AKGFIAEAVKRKGS
-139 ASPREVKHV
+139 ASPREVKHM
-148 DALAKYFNTPKEK
+148 DALAKYVNTPKEK
-161 KTERAEAYAKAL
+161 KVERAEAYAKAL

-189 LTYQFWANS
+189 LALQFWVNS

-208 AVDALLQGVFKVNP
+208 AVDGLLQPIFQANP
-222 IHPAHHY
+222 MHPAHHY

-264 HIYSKLKRFHDATRS
+264 HVYSKLKRYHDATRN
-279 QEASARIDHAYMVKD
+279 QEASARTDHAYMRKD

-320 VGEAVALARNM
+320 AGEAVALARNM
-331 ISLPRHPE
+331 ISLPRHPK

-357 LSTLEQFELWEE
+357 LSALEQFELWEE
-369 LTDLC
+369 LAELC

-399 FKNGHLKKGEEVI
+399 FKNGHLEKGEDVI
-412 ARIRPMLESKLPPK
+412 ASIRPMLESKLTPK
-426 PKKTA
+426 PKKTEDA
-431 EVSKEKTKV
+431 SKKKPEDSKV
-440 SKAKPDDQ
+440 KPDDQ
-448 NATVVAEKTPDT
+448 NATAAPSKKPDA
-460 SNEKKKKPDPKE
+460 SKEKKKKSDPKE
-472 VAAAKKKAEERK
+472 VAAAKKKADERK

-513 KEKEAK
+513 KKEEAK
-519 EAVAAAKS
+519 EALAAAKS

-539 VGQKEEAAKL
+539 VGQKEEAAKI
-549 AATLVA
+549 ATGLVA

-569 LLNAAGKSKEAD
+569 LLNAAGKTKEAD

-590 GPTVDLSIPVFA
+590 GQAVDLSAPVFS
-602 RLAPIAERLG
+602 RLAPIAQRLG
-612 FSEDWRPKLKA
+612 LPGDWRPKLKP

-632 FPDLDALGPFRW
+632 FPDLDTLGPFRW
-644 KPASASPWK
+644 KPASASQWK
-653 LPNSTG
+653 LTDSTG
-659 KRLSLADYQ
+659 KRLSLADYR

-695 MDAFREAGLEIV
+695 MDAFRKAGLEIV
-707 AISTESKPELAQALT
+707 AVSTESKPELAQALA
-722 AYEKGGDSIPF
+722 AYEKGGDSVPF
-733 PLIADPKL
+733 PLVADPKL

-771 WQDIGHEPF
+771 WQDVSHEPF

-787 KEAKRLLANES
+787 KEAKRLLANDS
-798 AKTELGSK
+798 AKNELGAK